1 MLVGEL
7 TTEQKELLTGQMVEQ
22 DWFFNPFLSY
32 NTPEGV
38 WVITT
43 QEIDGSIYPE
53 NEWVKQLPLIDYVPL
68 PNPSGLTEN
77 YFNQFFSGQTNN

>member
-1 MLVGEL
+1 
-7 TTEQKELLTGQMVEQ
+7 MVEQ

-43 QEIDGSIYPE
+43 QEIDGSIYVQ
-53 NEWVKQLPLIDYVPL
+53 NAWVKELPLIEYVPYI
-68 PNPSGLTEN
+68 NPSGDT
-77 YFNQFFSGQTNN
+77 SNNF

>member
-7 TTEQKELLTGQMVEQ
+7 TTEQKGLLTGQMVEQ

-43 QEIDGSIYPE
+43 QEIDGSIYFE
-53 NEWVKQLPLIDYVPL
+53 NEWVKQVPLIEYVPYT
-68 PNPSGLTEN
+68 NPSGFTQNIL
-77 YFNQFFSGQTNN
+77 

>member
-7 TTEQKELLTGQMVEQ
+7 TPEQKELLTGQMVEQ

-43 QEIDGSIYPE
+43 QEIDGSMYPQ
-53 NEWVKQLPLIDYVPL
+53 NAWVKELPLIEYVPYI
-68 PNPSGLTEN
+68 NPSGDT
-77 YFNQFFSGQTNN
+77 SNNF